1 MVINIY
7 HVMLHL
13 IISSIMRANDLYSQ
27 SKASREE
34 LKLHRLQQCRK
45 VRGDC
50 ERTALFL
57 HLRQEG

>member
-1 MVINIY
+1 MY

-13 IISSIMRANDLYSQ
+13 IISSCIRANDLCSQ

-34 LKLHRLQQCRK
+34 LELHRLQQSRK
-45 VRGDC
+45 LRGD
-50 ERTALFL
+50 EEPAALFL